1 MASRPDTAED
11 HLTDGVP
18 IAIDELDE
26 ITGRISVL
34 ESERS
39 EKIGPDD
46 VGRVLASFESQLME
60 LNKALSGTV
69 STSLREECEQTEED
83 IHGLNQELKIAVG
96 ETG

>member
-1 MASRPDTAED
+1 M
-11 HLTDGVP
+11 DGIPV
-18 IAIDELDE
+18 AIDELDE
-26 ITGRISVL
+26 ITGRIKVL

-69 STSLREECEQTEED
+69 GASLREECEQTEED